1 MHCLVD
7 DALLELEISPH
18 SVLPHLHKVPHPPK
32 RAMQK
37 TKFRTK
43 FTNRSLLAGS
53 LGLITWEL
61 DFSVRHEREDK
72 GEGKTRRRVGE

>member
-7 DALLELEISPH
+7 NALLELEISSH
-18 SVLPHLHKVPHPPK
+18 SVLPHLHKVPCSPK
-32 RAMQK
+32 KAMLK
-37 TKFRTK
+37 TK
-43 FTNRSLLAGS
+43 FTNRSFLASS

-61 DFSVRHEREDK
+61 DFSVKHEREDK